1 MLRRTWNSW
10 SIQSKLMLSILL
22 VLGTTVITSGV
33 LFYLSSAAA
42 IEQQT
47 LSLTSNTVGQMTKNA
62 DLYITEIER
71 LSLTLFGDTTVQRV
85 LRASDPN
92 ARDRRRQQDVD
103 DITYRML
110 TLGASWQSIRGMYV
124 FADDGASIRGMYV
137 FADDGALFYFTRGAL
152 PRSGYAIGGEPW
164 YDRMSQQTAPS
175 VLLWPTAAEST
186 VAAGGRPVFS
196 HIRLIK
202 NISTGKKIGYLKI
215 DVDVAVM
222 HDLLGL
228 SESTARGGQVL
239 LVADDGHVI
248 YDSSGSLTGQTIEG
262 LSLAGADH
270 GQGRRLWRGR
280 AYLYAAQRSA
290 HTKWTTWMLIPV
302 ASVTGEAQRT
312 GLVVL
317 VLCIGAVVLIGAI
330 LYVVTRRVTQPLQ
343 RMARTM
349 ARVEQGEFGVRMP
362 ITPTRDEVGRLSRVF
377 NTMLDSLERLITQ
390 VYEAQLREK
399 DAQLLALQ
407 TQINPHFL
415 FNTLNNMRALSRK
428 RQAEAVATIAESL
441 AELFRYSMSNWN
453 EPVPL
458 HEELAHVNNYVT
470 IQRARFGA
478 RFTFDCDV
486 PAELMGASVV
496 KLSIQPLVENAI
508 SHGLDRRRNGLAI
521 LVRASRD
528 ETTLRI
534 EVIDN
539 GYGIDANTLARL
551 QETLAYPLAAARL
564 PTAEVG
570 IGIVNIDRRIKLLFG
585 ERFGLTIHV
594 DRDIGTIVEQHLPYQ
609 CGQAAELSGDS
620 GSPDGEAAPANLAT

>member
-1 MLRRTWNSW
+1 MLRRTWNTW
-10 SIQSKLMLSILL
+10 NIQAKLMLSILL

-42 IEQQT
+42 IERQT
-47 LSLTSNTVGQMTKNA
+47 LSLTGNTVGQMTKNT

-71 LSLTLFGDTTVQRV
+71 LSKTLFGDTTVQRV

-110 TLGASWQSIRGMYV
+110 TLAASWQ
-124 FADDGASIRGMYV
+124 SIRGMYV
-137 FADDGALFYFTRGAL
+137 FADDGALFYFTRGTL
-152 PRSGYAIGGEPW
+152 PRSGYPIAREPW
-164 YDRMSQQTAPS
+164 YARMSQQTAPA

-186 VAAGGRPVFS
+186 VATGGQPVFS

-202 NISTGKKIGYLKI
+202 NILTGKKLGYLKI
-215 DVDVAVM
+215 DVDVTVM
-222 HDLLGL
+222 RDLLGL
-228 SESTARGGQVL
+228 SESTAPGGQVL

-248 YDSSGSLTGQTIEG
+248 YDNTGGLTGRKIDG
-262 LSLAGADH
+262 LSLQAADH
-270 GQGRRLWRGR
+270 EQGRRLWQGDV
-280 AYLYAAQRSA
+280 YLYAAQRSA
-290 HTKWTTWMLIPV
+290 HTRWTTWVLIPV
-302 ASVTGEAQRT
+302 ASVTGETQRT

-317 VLCIGAVVLIGAI
+317 ALCIGAVLLISAI
-330 LYVVTRRVTQPLQ
+330 LYVVTRRVTRPLQ

-349 ARVEQGEFGVRMP
+349 ARVEQGEFGVRVP

-415 FNTLNNMRALSRK
+415 FNTLNSMRALSRK
-428 RQAEAVATIAESL
+428 RQAEAVATVAELL

-458 HEELAHVNNYVT
+458 HEELAHVTNYVT

-486 PAELMGASVV
+486 PAELMSALVV

-508 SHGLDRRRNGLAI
+508 SHGLDRRRDGLTVV
-521 LVRASRD
+521 VRACRD
-528 ETTLRI
+528 QAALHI
-534 EVIDN
+534 EVVDN
-539 GYGIDANTLARL
+539 GYGIDAQTLARL
-551 QETLAYPLAAARL
+551 DKTIAYPLATAQL
-564 PTAEVG
+564 PTADVG
-570 IGIVNIDRRIKLLFG
+570 IGIINIDRRIKLLFG
-585 ERFGLTIHV
+585 EQFGVAIHV
-594 DRDIGTIVEQHLPYQ
+594 NHGVGTTVALQLPYQ
-609 CGQAAELSGDS
+609 CDDT
-620 GSPDGEAAPANLAT
+620 PDAQET

>member
-1 MLRRTWNSW
+1 MLRRTWDTW

-33 LFYLSSAAA
+33 LFYLSSAAT

-62 DLYITEIER
+62 DLYITEIEQ

-92 ARDRRRQQDVD
+92 ARVRRRQQDVD

-110 TLGASWQSIRGMYV
+110 TLAASWQ
-124 FADDGASIRGMYV
+124 SIRGMYV
-137 FADDGALFYFTRGAL
+137 FADDGALFYFTRSTL
-152 PRSGYAIGGEPW
+152 PKSGYVIAGEPW
-164 YDRMSQQTAPS
+164 YARMSQQIAPS

-186 VAAGGRPVFS
+186 VGGGGQPVFS

-202 NISTGKKIGYLKI
+202 NNSTGKKIGYLKI

-222 HDLLGL
+222 RDLLGL
-228 SESTARGGQVL
+228 SDPPARGGQVL
-239 LVADDGHVI
+239 LVADGGRVI
-248 YDSSGSLTGQTIEG
+248 YDSAGGLTGQQVEG
-262 LSLAGADH
+262 LSLAAADH
-270 GQGRRLWRGR
+270 EQGRRQWRGR

-290 HTKWTTWMLIPV
+290 HTQWTTWVLIPV
-302 ASVTGEAQRT
+302 ASITGEVQRT

-317 VLCIGAVVLIGAI
+317 VLCIGAVLLIGAI
-330 LYVVTRRVTQPLQ
+330 LYIVTRRVTRPLE

-349 ARVEQGEFGVRMP
+349 ARIEQGEFGVRVP

-415 FNTLNNMRALSRK
+415 FNTLNSMRALSRK

-458 HEELAHVNNYVT
+458 HEELAHVTNYVT

-496 KLSIQPLVENAI
+496 KLSLQPLVENAI
-508 SHGLDRRRNGLAI
+508 AHGLDRRRDGLAVV
-521 LVRASRD
+521 VRACCD
-528 ETTLRI
+528 ETALHI
-534 EVIDN
+534 EVADN
-539 GYGIDANTLARL
+539 GYGIDAQTLARL
-551 QETLAYPLAAARL
+551 EETLAYPLATAGL
-564 PTAEVG
+564 PTADVG
-570 IGIVNIDRRIKLLFG
+570 IGIVNIDRRMKLLFG
-585 ERFGLTIHV
+585 ERFGVVIHV
-594 DRDIGTIVEQHLPYQ
+594 DRDIGTTVTLHLPYH
-609 CGQAAELSGDS
+609 SGENI
-620 GSPDGEAAPANLAT
+620 GL

>member
-1 MLRRTWNSW
+1 
-10 SIQSKLMLSILL
+10 MLSILL
-22 VLGTTVITSGV
+22 VLGTTVITSGL

-62 DLYITEIER
+62 DLYITEVER

-85 LRASDPN
+85 LRASDAN

-110 TLGASWQSIRGMYV
+110 TLAASWQ
-124 FADDGASIRGMYV
+124 SIRGMYV

-152 PRSGYAIGGEPW
+152 PKNGYPIAGEPW
-164 YDRMSQQTAPS
+164 YARMSQQTAPS
-175 VLLWPTAAEST
+175 VLLWPTGTEST
-186 VAAGGRPVFS
+186 ASEGGQPVFS

-202 NISTGKKIGYLKI
+202 NIATGKKIGYLKI
-215 DVDVAVM
+215 DVDVTVM
-222 HDLLGL
+222 RDLLGL
-228 SESTARGGQVL
+228 SEPPARGGQVL

-248 YDSSGSLTGQTIEG
+248 YDSAGGLTGQTIEG
-262 LSLAGADH
+262 LSLAGTDH
-270 GQGRRLWRGR
+270 EQGRRQWRGQ

-290 HTKWTTWMLIPV
+290 HTQWTTWVLIPA
-302 ASVTGEAQRT
+302 ASITGEAQRT
-312 GLVVL
+312 GLLVL
-317 VLCIGAVVLIGAI
+317 ALCIGAVLLIGAI
-330 LYVVTRRVTQPLQ
+330 LYVVTRRVTRPLQ

-349 ARVEQGEFGVRMP
+349 ARVEQGEFGVRVP
-362 ITPTRDEVGRLSRVF
+362 ITPTRDEVGRLGRVF

-390 VYEAQLREK
+390 VYQAQLREK

-415 FNTLNNMRALSRK
+415 FNTLNSMRALSRK

-508 SHGLDRRRNGLAI
+508 SHGLDRRRSGLAI
-521 LVRASRD
+521 VVRASREED
-528 ETTLRI
+528 TLRI
-534 EVIDN
+534 EVADN
-539 GYGIDANTLARL
+539 GYGIDDSTLARL
-551 QETLAYPLAAARL
+551 EETLAYPLAMARL

-585 ERFGLTIHV
+585 EQFGLAMQI
-594 DRDIGTIVEQHLPYQ
+594 DRGVGTTVALHLPYQ
-609 CGQAAELSGDS
+609 CGQAPQLSDGA
-620 GSPDGEAAPANLAT
+620 GSPGDEAMPADIATSHT

>member
-10 SIQSKLMLSILL
+10 SIQSRLMLSILL

-85 LRASDPN
+85 LRASDAN

-110 TLGASWQSIRGMYV
+110 TLGASWQSIRGMYL
-124 FADDGASIRGMYV
+124 

-152 PRSGYAIGGEPW
+152 PKSGYAIAGEPW
-164 YDRMSQQTAPS
+164 YARMSQQTAPS
-175 VLLWPTAAEST
+175 VLLWPTTAEST
-186 VAAGGRPVFS
+186 VAAGGQPVFS

-215 DVDVAVM
+215 DVDVTVM
-222 HDLLGL
+222 RDLFGL
-228 SESTARGGQVL
+228 SESTVRGGQVL

-248 YDSSGSLTGQTIEG
+248 YDNAGSLTGQQIDG
-262 LSLAGADH
+262 LSLKATDH
-270 GQGRRLWRGR
+270 DEGRRLWHGEV
-280 AYLYAAQRSA
+280 YLYAAQHSA
-290 HTKWTTWMLIPV
+290 HTHWTTWVLIPV
-302 ASVTGEAQRT
+302 ASITGEVQRT

-317 VLCIGAVVLIGAI
+317 ALCIGAVLLISAI
-330 LYVVTRRVTQPLQ
+330 LYVVTRRVTRPLQ

-349 ARVEQGEFGVRMP
+349 ARVEQGEFGVRVP
-362 ITPTRDEVGRLSRVF
+362 ITPMRDEVGRLSRVF

-415 FNTLNNMRALSRK
+415 FNTLNSMRALSRK

-458 HEELAHVNNYVT
+458 HEELAHVTNYVT
-470 IQRARFGA
+470 IQHARFGA
-478 RFTFDCDV
+478 RFTFDCDM
-486 PAELMGASVV
+486 PAELMSASVV

-508 SHGLDRRRNGLAI
+508 SHGLDRRREGLAVV
-521 LVRASRD
+521 VRARRD
-528 ETTLRI
+528 QAALHI

-539 GYGIDANTLARL
+539 GYGIDAQTLDRL
-551 QETLAYPLAAARL
+551 EETLAYPLATARL
-564 PTAEVG
+564 PTADVG

-585 ERFGLTIHV
+585 ERFGVAICV
-594 DRDIGTIVEQHLPYQ
+594 EPGVGTTVALHLPYR
-609 CGQAAELSGDS
+609 CGDAAHPRDR
-620 GSPDGEAAPANLAT
+620 DV